1 MYCGDETGAFVGDLG
16 HNCSR
21 FGYGGDDCPKHVVPS
36 WSLAGGACPGSTLNC
51 PPGILEGA
59 EKSEDIVPIFDWS
72 RSGGGVHPDDHLDS
86 DLVSSWDAYE
96 AAWSNAFVALRV
108 RDGKKHSTGAGGGR
122 QEEEGACIHPV
133 LAVDGGHTCYGRD
146 NLKGRDGDGGGGGP
160 AAPSD
165 RQRLRQRSE
174 MIELLFE
181 KFGAPAVFIA
191 PSPMLAAFGHGK
203 QTGLVVDVGGGGT
216 RVTPVVDGLVLRS
229 AQRRSGR
236 GGEWLGSVHARALT
250 DFCGAA
256 DVVPRYALGSS
267 IGAGGRKRRVA
278 YGPSHAVRGT
288 VFHRVA
294 VADLMYELLTASHIK
309 LPVWRED
316 ISVPFVGYDG
326 ERKRK
331 REDDDDNEGG
341 TDDKGDDDDAGEE
354 EEEDDEV
361 QGTSYILPDGTK
373 VDLAMSRQGRDLCRL
388 PELFFTE
395 EVPFV
400 DLPEEIPSPSTG
412 SIAEN
417 TLSAAPIQRLVTS
430 SLTAVGDG
438 DARKELC
445 GSILL
450 TGASSLFPNMD
461 ARLSYEISCLAPS
474 AYKCKVVASRNSIE
488 RRYASWIGGSI
499 LTSLGSFQ
507 QLWLSRAEYE
517 EYGATMASN
526 RFA

>member
-1 MYCGDETGAFVGDLG
+1 MG
-16 HNCSR
+16 
-21 FGYGGDDCPKHVVPS
+21 
-36 WSLAGGACPGSTLNC
+36 LA
-51 PPGILEGA
+51 
-59 EKSEDIVPIFDWS
+59 V
-72 RSGGGVHPDDHLDS
+72 
-86 DLVSSWDAYE
+86 E
-96 AAWSNAFVALRV
+96 AAAT
-108 RDGKKHSTGAGGGR
+108 D
-122 QEEEGACIHPV
+122 
-133 LAVDGGHTCYGRD
+133 
-146 NLKGRDGDGGGGGP
+146 
-160 AAPSD
+160 AA
-165 RQRLRQRSE
+165 
-174 MIELLFE
+174 
-181 KFGAPAVFIA
+181 A
-191 PSPMLAAFGHGK
+191 
-203 QTGLVVDVGGGGT
+203 TVG
-216 RVTPVVDGLVLRS
+216 S
-229 AQRRSGR
+229 
-236 GGEWLGSVHARALT
+236 
-250 DFCGAA
+250 
-256 DVVPRYALGSS
+256 GSS

-354 EEEDDEV
+354 EEDDEV

-400 DLPEEIPSPSTG
+400 DLPEETPSPSTG